1 MIEYSSNYS
10 ETTGRLW
17 FYSKDE
23 ATAFNAD
30 IANTDYFKSF
40 KYKAKLLRN
49 TVAKLLEN
57 TGVQP
62 APNQTN
68 TMFKYATVAVLLK
81 YLRNFW
87 KLFEM
92 LLINCKVELTLMWTK
107 YRVLLAAGAVNANDK
122 SNNICFYCKGTKYM
136 CLMQLYQE
144 KRIKNYQNFIVK
156 DLKDHFI
163 TMNIKQKARKKI
175 GQMNIDIFS
184 NEILLGSIDCFF

>member
-122 SNNICFYCKGTKYM
+122 SNNICFYCKRHKII
-136 CLMQLYQE
+136 CAWC
-144 KRIKNYQNFIVK
+144 NFIRK
-156 DLKDHFI
+156 RESKI
-163 TMNIKQKARKKI
+163 IKT
-175 GQMNIDIFS
+175 S
-184 NEILLGSIDCFF
+184 

>member
-40 KYKAKLLRN
+40 KYKSKLLRN

-68 TMFKYATVAVLLK
+68 RMFKYATVAVLLK

-87 KLFEM
+87 RSFEM

-107 YRVLLAAGAVNANDK
+107 YRVLLAADAVNANDK
-122 SNNICFYCKGTKYM
+122 SNNICFYCK
-136 CLMQLYQE
+136 
-144 KRIKNYQNFIVK
+144 R
-156 DLKDHFI
+156 H
-163 TMNIKQKARKKI
+163 KI
-175 GQMNIDIFS
+175 I
-184 NEILLGSIDCFF
+184 CA